1 MTLYSEQDQAVDQQS
16 EPLILPPNPN
26 FAYEYNPE
34 SLRHIVV
41 AGGNFWGVEAFMAR
55 IPGVAATE
63 VGYANGIGKKA
74 DWASVVHGELGFT
87 LAVRV
92 SYDPRLIS
100 LGRLIDLFFT
110 IIDPTKLN
118 HQGFDFGPA
127 YRTGVY
133 YSDIEDYREIE
144 EAFNRLRK
152 RCPERIMVEFEP
164 LKNYIKAEP
173 SQQDYLEKNP
183 DAYCSIS
190 FETLPQY
197 NKERIHEQTREGFDE
212 SESEPE

>member
-1 MTLYSEQDQAVDQQS
+1 MVSHPDLENDQQT
-16 EPLILPPNPN
+16 EATVERTLLPPNPN
-26 FAYEYNPE
+26 LAYEYNPE

-63 VGYANGIGKKA
+63 VAYVNGIGKKA
-74 DWASVVHGELGFT
+74 NWDLVVHGELGFA

-92 SYDPRLIS
+92 SYDPRLLS

-118 HQGFDFGPA
+118 QQGYDYGPA
-127 YRTGVY
+127 YRTGIY
-133 YSDIEDYREIE
+133 YSDPEDFKEIE
-144 EAFNRLRK
+144 AAFNRLRQH
-152 RCPERIMVEFEP
+152 CPERIMVEFET
-164 LKNYIKAEP
+164 LENYIKAEP
-173 SQQDYLEKNP
+173 SQQNYLEKNP
-183 DAYCSIS
+183 EAYCPVS

-197 NKERIHEQTREGFDE
+197 NKEPLHDKNE
-212 SESEPE
+212 